1 MGEGRMYFIPS
12 ERWGGGG
19 AGGGRGHGFHTS
31 RCLLNVTR
39 ALGMTAHLSSIMQIL
54 VTAVLLNGNSSAVTD
69 LSSKVSALFL
79 MSIVQ
84 ARRNKVYNWRGD
96 SSSIPVV
103 SGEFIIKQKW
113 RPGSLS
119 NHPLFE

>member
-1 MGEGRMYFIPS
+1 MYFISS

-19 AGGGRGHGFHTS
+19 AGRGRGHGFHTS